1 MNMKLILVSLLGVF
15 LFSVSSHAQQTAT
28 VRGRLTRGPYAA
40 AYIPVTVYNPFV
52 ARSSAVVT
60 GQDGMYYIR
69 GVPFGN
75 YYLEVWIQQ
84 GQQPLVYQIQ
94 VAYPITD
101 IPVIALPY

>member
-1 MNMKLILVSLLGVF
+1 MKTKLILLLLLGV
-15 LFSVSSHAQQTAT
+15 LVVSAGSRAQQTAV
-28 VRGRLTRGPYAA
+28 VRGRITRGPYAA
-40 AYIPVTVYNPFV
+40 AYIQVTVYNAFMS
-52 ARSSAVVT
+52 RSSPVVT

-84 GQQPLVYQIQ
+84 GQPPLVYQIQ
-94 VAYPITD
+94 VGYPITD